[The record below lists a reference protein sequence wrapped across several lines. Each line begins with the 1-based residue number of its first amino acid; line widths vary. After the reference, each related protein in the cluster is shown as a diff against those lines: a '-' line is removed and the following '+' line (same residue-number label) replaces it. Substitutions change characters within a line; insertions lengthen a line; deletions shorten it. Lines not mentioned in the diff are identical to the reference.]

1 MLPRHDS
8 GAAREPRYGAPAPA
22 LPRWGRAPGTADARG
37 LDNRFSA
44 FGDNLRPA
52 DGGKERAR
60 LPSRAGA
67 GWGTG
72 GWATP
77 ALPRA
82 QPNFASVQFSMEEVV
97 ALGAK
102 QRQSRQLTTQQPGLL
117 PVPPPFRRRSRAGLL
132 YDMV

>member
-1 MLPRHDS
+1 M
-8 GAAREPRYGAPAPA
+8 
-22 LPRWGRAPGTADARG
+22 RAVSTIA
-37 LDNRFSA
+37 FSA
-44 FGDNLRPA
+44 FGDNLRPG

-72 GWATP
+72 GWASP

-102 QRQSRQLTTQQPGLL
+102 QKAVTAAYHAAAGALL